1 MLESRRASCVAHA
14 LLRAVSRLSRHVFCG
29 ARRCRHECR
38 HSTLKRALHPCGAG
52 RCRHECRHS
61 TLKRAPH
68 PCGRASVRRAL
79 VIAILLPA
87 AVCFAQTAAFETA
100 SIAPSTDPTGRS
112 TFTTTAATLSL
123 RNQTLK
129 DCIRIAYDVKVAQV
143 SGGAKWA
150 ESERFDVE
158 AKAKRPVSDRE
169 LMLMFQA
176 FLKDRFK
183 LDLRRETKMVPG
195 YALLQAKGGL
205 RIREVERGPG
215 HINTRLGNITGECVS
230 MANLTAALSELLKV
244 PVLDETGVSGVYTL
258 GLDWTP
264 DVSRP
269 RPGLSQEDPDPNALP
284 NLPEGPSLFA
294 ALQEQLGLKLE
305 GRKAPLAVL
314 VIDRAAKPAAE

>member
-1 MLESRRASCVAHA
+1 MKWLPA
-14 LLRAVSRLSRHVFCG
+14 
-29 ARRCRHECR
+29 
-38 HSTLKRALHPCGAG
+38 
-52 RCRHECRHS
+52 
-61 TLKRAPH
+61 
-68 PCGRASVRRAL
+68 
-79 VIAILLPA
+79 IAILLPG
-87 AVCFAQTAAFETA
+87 VWCLAQTPAFEAA
-100 SIAPSTDPTGRS
+100 SITPSTDPTGKS
-112 TFTTTAATLSL
+112 TYTTTASTLSL

-150 ESERFDVE
+150 ESERFDIE
-158 AKAKRPVSDRE
+158 AKAKRPVGDRE
-169 LMLMFQA
+169 LMLMLQA
-176 FLKDRFK
+176 LLKDRFK

-195 YALLQAKGGL
+195 YALVVAKGGL

-215 HINTRLGNITGECVS
+215 HINTRLGNVTGECVS

-294 ALQEQLGLKLE
+294 ALQEQLGLRLE
-305 GRKAPLAVL
+305 RRKAPLGVL
-314 VIDRAAKPAAE
+314 VIERAEKPAAE